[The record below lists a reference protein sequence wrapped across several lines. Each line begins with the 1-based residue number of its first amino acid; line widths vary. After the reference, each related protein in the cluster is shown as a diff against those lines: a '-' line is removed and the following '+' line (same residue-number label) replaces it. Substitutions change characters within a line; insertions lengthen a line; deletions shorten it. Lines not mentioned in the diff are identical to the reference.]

1 MPKLDPY
8 DKKLSYSY
16 ALGIFPALKLLENRP
31 DCVTR
36 LLLSPDGLNSDGVQ
50 KLRDRCAELG
60 IREEM
65 AERVLRRES
74 KKNNCFAALVFDK
87 YNSKLESAAN
97 HVVLHRI
104 SDSGNLG
111 TILRTL
117 LGFGIKNVAIIRP
130 AVDAFDPHVLR
141 STMGAFYS
149 MNVCYYNHIDEYRNE
164 YPEHFFYPFMLDGAI
179 FLNQAAKSP
188 KEPYSLVFG
197 NEATGL
203 PAEFAQMGQSV
214 MIPQS
219 KDIDSLNLSVAASIA
234 AYAFVHGNKE

>member
-8 DKKLSYSY
+8 DKKLTYSY

-31 DCVTR
+31 ECVRR
-36 LLLSPDGLNSDGVQ
+36 LLLSPDGLSSEGVQ
-50 KLRDRCAELG
+50 KLRDRCAALG

-74 KKNNCFAALVFDK
+74 KKDNCFAALVFEK
-87 YNSKLESAAN
+87 YECRLNPQAN
-97 HVVLHRI
+97 HVVLHRV

-117 LGFGIKNVAIIRP
+117 LGFGIRDVAIVRP

-149 MNVCYYNHIDEYRNE
+149 MNVRYYNDFAVYRAE
-164 YPEHFFYPFMLDGAI
+164 FPGHKLYPFMLDGAI
-179 FLNQAAKSP
+179 LLNEAARCKRL
-188 KEPYSLVFG
+188 PYSLIFG

-203 PAEFAQMGQSV
+203 PAEFARMGQSV

-219 KDIDSLNLSVAASIA
+219 PDIDSLNLSVAASIA
-234 AYAFVHGNKE
+234 AYVFTHGIE

>member
-8 DKKLSYSY
+8 DKKLTYSY

-31 DCVTR
+31 DCVRR
-36 LLLSPDGLNSDGVQ
+36 LLLSPDGLSSEGVQ
-50 KLRDRCAELG
+50 KLRDRCAALG

-65 AERVLRRES
+65 AERVLRRAS
-74 KKNNCFAALVFDK
+74 PPDNCFAALVFEK
-87 YNSKLESAAN
+87 YECRLNPQAN
-97 HVVLHRI
+97 HVVLHRV

-117 LGFGIKNVAIIRP
+117 LGFGIRDVAIVRP

-149 MNVCYYNHIDEYRNE
+149 MNVRYYNDFEAYRAE
-164 YPEHFFYPFMLDGAI
+164 FPGHALYPFMLDGAI
-179 FLNQAAKSP
+179 LLNEAARGKRL
-188 KEPYSLVFG
+188 PYSLIFG

-219 KDIDSLNLSVAASIA
+219 PDIDSLNLSVAASIA
-234 AYAFVHGNKE
+234 AYVFTHGIE

>member
-8 DKKLSYSY
+8 DKKLPYSY
-16 ALGIFPALKLLENRP
+16 ALGIFPALKLLENKP
-31 DCVTR
+31 ECVTR
-36 LLLSPDGLNSDGVQ
+36 LLLSPEGLGSDGVQ

-87 YNSKLESAAN
+87 YNSTLDKNAN

-149 MNVCYYNHIDEYRNE
+149 LNVCYYNNIEEYRADF
-164 YPEHFFYPFMLDGAI
+164 PEHFFYPFMLDGAI
-179 FLNQAAKSP
+179 FLNEAARAP

-203 PAEFAQMGQSV
+203 PPEFAQMGQSV

-219 KDIDSLNLSVAASIA
+219 DEIESLNLAVAVSVGS
-234 AYAFVHGNKE
+234 YVFLHGGK

>member
-8 DKKLSYSY
+8 DKKLTYSY

-31 DCVTR
+31 ECVRR
-36 LLLSPDGLNSDGVQ
+36 LLLSPDGLSSEGVQ
-50 KLRDRCAELG
+50 KLRDRCAALG

-74 KKNNCFAALVFDK
+74 KKDNCFAALVFEK
-87 YNSKLESAAN
+87 YECRLNPQAN
-97 HVVLHRI
+97 HVVLHRV

-117 LGFGIKNVAIIRP
+117 LGFGIRDVAIVRP

-149 MNVCYYNHIDEYRNE
+149 MNVRYYNDFAAYRAE
-164 YPEHFFYPFMLDGAI
+164 FPGHKLYPFMLDGAI
-179 FLNQAAKSP
+179 LLNEAARDRQL
-188 KEPYSLVFG
+188 PYSLIFG

-219 KDIDSLNLSVAASIA
+219 PDIDSLNLSVAASIA
-234 AYAFVHGNKE
+234 AYVFTHGIE

>member
-8 DKKLSYSY
+8 DKKLTYSY

-31 DCVTR
+31 DCVRR
-36 LLLSPDGLNSDGVQ
+36 LLLSPDGLNSEGVQ
-50 KLRDRCAELG
+50 KLRDRCAALG

-74 KKNNCFAALVFDK
+74 KKDNCFAALVFEK
-87 YNSKLESAAN
+87 YECRLNPQAN
-97 HVVLHRI
+97 HVVLHRV

-117 LGFGIKNVAIIRP
+117 LGFGIRDVAIVRP

-149 MNVCYYNHIDEYRNE
+149 MNVRYYNDFEAYRAE
-164 YPEHFFYPFMLDGAI
+164 FPGHALYPFMLDGAI
-179 FLNQAAKSP
+179 LLNEAARGKRL
-188 KEPYSLVFG
+188 PYSLIFG

-203 PAEFAQMGQSV
+203 PAEFAQMGVSYP
-214 MIPQS
+214 M
-219 KDIDSLNLSVAASIA
+219 
-234 AYAFVHGNKE
+234 E

>member
-31 DCVTR
+31 QCVTR
-36 LLLSPDGLNSDGVQ
+36 LLLSEEGLGSEGVQ

-60 IREEM
+60 IREEL

-74 KKNNCFAALVFDK
+74 KKNNCFAALVFEK
-87 YNSKLESAAN
+87 YQSQLTPDAN

-117 LGFGIKNVAIIRP
+117 LGFGIKDVAIIRP

-149 MNVCYYNHIDEYRNE
+149 MNVCYYNHIDEYRRQF
-164 YPEHFFYPFMLDGAI
+164 PQHFFYLFMLDGAI
-179 FLNQAAKSP
+179 LLNEAAKAP
-188 KEPYSLVFG
+188 RQPYSLVFG

-203 PAEFAQMGQSV
+203 PAEFASMGQSV

-234 AYAFVHGNKE
+234 AYTFIYKNE

>member
-16 ALGIFPALKLLENRP
+16 ALGIFPALKLLENKP
-31 DCVTR
+31 ECVTR
-36 LLLSPDGLNSDGVQ
+36 LLLSPEGLSSDGVQ

-74 KKNNCFAALVFDK
+74 KKNNCFAALVFEK
-87 YNSKLESAAN
+87 YQSRLDPAAN

-117 LGFGIKNVAIIRP
+117 LGFGIRNVAIIRP

-149 MNVCYYNHIDEYRNE
+149 MNVRYYNNIEEYRNE
-164 YPEHFFYPFMLDGAI
+164 FPEHFFYPFMLDGSIMLEEAV
-179 FLNQAAKSP
+179 AKVQSP
-188 KEPYSLVFG
+188 YALVFG
-197 NEATGL
+197 NEGSGL
-203 PAEFAQMGQSV
+203 PPEFAQMGQPV
-214 MIPQS
+214 RIPS
-219 KDIDSLNLSVAASIA
+219 NEKIDSLNLSVAASIA

>member
-8 DKKLSYSY
+8 DKKLDYSY
-16 ALGIFPALKLLENRP
+16 ALGLFPALKLLENRP
-31 DCVTR
+31 DCVRR
-36 LLLSPDGLNSDGVQ
+36 LLLNPNGLNSEGVQ

-60 IREEM
+60 IREEL

-74 KKNNCFAALVFDK
+74 KKDNCFAALVFDK
-87 YNSKLESAAN
+87 YVCELSPAEN
-97 HVVLHRI
+97 HVVLHRV

-117 LGFGIKNVAIIRP
+117 LGMGIKNVAIIRP

-149 MNVCYYNHIDEYRNE
+149 MNVRYYDSFDEYRAAF
-164 YPEHFFYPFMLDGAI
+164 PTHHVYPFMLDGAK
-179 FLNQAAKSP
+179 FLNEVAREKQL
-188 KEPYSLVFG
+188 PYALVFG

-203 PAEFAQMGQSV
+203 PPEFAGYGQSV

-219 KDIDSLNLSVAASIA
+219 AEIDSLNLSVAASIA
-234 AYAFVHGNKE
+234 AYVFTHGEE

>member
-8 DKKLSYSY
+8 DKKLTYSY

-31 DCVTR
+31 ECVKR
-36 LLLSPDGLNSDGVQ
+36 LLLSNDGLNSEGVQ
-50 KLRDRCAELG
+50 KLRDRCAALG

-65 AERVLRRES
+65 ADRVLRRES
-74 KKNNCFAALVFDK
+74 KKDNCFAALVFEK
-87 YNSKLESAAN
+87 YACQLNPQAN

-117 LGFGIKNVAIIRP
+117 LGFGIRDVAIVRP

-149 MNVCYYNHIDEYRNE
+149 MNVRYYNDFDAYRAE
-164 YPEHFFYPFMLDGAI
+164 FPAHHLYPFMLDGAI
-179 FLNQAAKSP
+179 CLNEAARAKRL
-188 KEPYSLVFG
+188 PYSLVFG

-203 PAEFAQMGQSV
+203 PAEFARAGQSV

-219 KDIDSLNLSVAASIA
+219 PDIDSLNLSVAASIA
-234 AYAFVHGNKE
+234 AYVFTHGNE